1 MGRLRSDTLAPD
13 AIARYAVRVVP
24 EGHASVAAAL
34 LRYWDAPW
42 SSSAKRFAYHALR
55 TAFDRGLDVLED

>member
-1 MGRLRSDTLAPD
+1 MRLRSDTLSHD

-24 EGHASVAAAL
+24 EGRVCVAAAL

-55 TAFDRGLDVLED
+55 TAYSRGLDVLEP